1 MLLCKAQTDY
11 VLPVNRHTGTVLTEI
26 TTQAMFSLLITT
38 QAMFTMLVATQ
49 AMFFLYVTTQAMIAL

>member
-11 VLPVNRHTGTVLTEI
+11 VLPVNRHTGTVLTEV

-49 AMFFLYVTTQAMIAL
+49 AMFFL